1 MTTKNKKGH
10 QRSRLRI
17 DPFILLHLLCE
28 QHTTLTELQQKVGF
42 APEEIKRLR
51 AVKTVHLDTLNRI
64 AEGLNVPPN
73 SLLVTQESPWTVN
86 DGDGTNNEYGFHDAF
101 QVLADYSP
109 HSLTPLFK

>member
-28 QHTTLTELQQKVGF
+28 QHTTLTELQQKAGF

-64 AEGLNVPPN
+64 ADGLNVPPN
-73 SLLVTQESPWTVN
+73 SLLVTPESPWTVN
-86 DGDGTNNEYGFHDAF
+86 KGDSTNNAYGFHDAF